1 MVTLTGVFVICIF
14 ALLFEI
20 KLSENNR
27 TLESNKYQ
35 KIVNIIT
42 VCILILVAG
51 MRNVGGTDYNVYRIS
66 YNNTPKLWDFFRYF
80 SSIDD
85 RYAVFGMERGYLFLN
100 SFCKTVGLSYYG
112 FIFIHSVAVIGIIY
126 VVTREYTDNFTL
138 VIFIVLYKMF
148 FYDFFVS
155 IRQTT
160 TIAVFMIMMKDIEKQ
175 NWKRYYILWF
185 LCYLT
190 HNSSMML
197 AVVYFIGRLKLSKK
211 LLIRLNIIF
220 IPMII
225 ISYLNLPVMRV
236 LEPILN
242 FNLFSTE
249 KTQEKAA
256 NLIMD
261 GNEQEGINWL
271 HTIEYLGI
279 MFFLVK
285 FYDEIAEAFPKS
297 DIMIKMFICLLP
309 IFTLFRNYILLTRIK
324 DYFTISYGFIL
335 SYLCM
340 IQNGKF
346 KQLVYLATIGWCGFG
361 YFRYINAFDA
371 GALKRYVMNIF
382 LGRSF
387 FGG

>member
-1 MVTLTGVFVICIF
+1 MVTLTGVFVVCVF
-14 ALLFEI
+14 AMLFEI
-20 KLSENNR
+20 KLSEHNR
-27 TLESNKYQ
+27 VFESNKQ
-35 KIVNIIT
+35 QRIVNIIT
-42 VCILILVAG
+42 ICILIVVAG
-51 MRNVGGTDYNVYRIS
+51 MRNVGGTDFNVYRIS
-66 YNNTPKLWDFFRYF
+66 YNNTPKLLDFFRYF
-80 SSIDD
+80 NSIDD
-85 RYAVFGMERGYLFLN
+85 RYNVFGMERGYLFCCSL
-100 SFCKTVGLSYYG
+100 CKTIGLSYYG
-112 FIFIHSVAVIGIIY
+112 FIFCHSLFVISVLY
-126 VVTREYTDNFTL
+126 FVTREYTNNFTI
-138 VIFIVLYKMF
+138 VIFIFLYKMF
-148 FYDFFVS
+148 FYDVFIS
-155 IRQTT
+155 MRQTL
-160 TIAVFMIMMKDIEKQ
+160 TIAVFMFMIKDIERQ

-197 AVVYFIGRLKLSKK
+197 AAVYFVGRLKLSKK
-211 LLIRLNIIF
+211 MLIRLNIIF

-225 ISYLNLPVMRV
+225 ISYLNLPVLRF

-256 NLIMD
+256 NLIMS
-261 GNEQEGINWL
+261 GNEQESINWL

-285 FYDEIAEAFPKS
+285 FYDEIKEVFPRS

-340 IQNGKF
+340 IRQGRF
-346 KQLVYLATIGWCGFG
+346 KQLVCLATIGWCGFG
-361 YFRYINAFDA
+361 YFRYINAFDG
-371 GALKRYVMNIF
+371 GALKNYVMNIF

-387 FGG
+387 FE

>member
-1 MVTLTGVFVICIF
+1 MVTLAGVFVICVF
-14 ALLFEI
+14 ALLFEMQLT
-20 KLSENNR
+20 KRNH
-27 TLESNKYQ
+27 TLESNNQ
-35 KIVNIIT
+35 QRIINIIT
-42 VCILILVAG
+42 ICVLILVAG
-51 MRNVGGTDYNVYRIS
+51 MRNVGGTDFNVYRII
-66 YNNTPKLWDFFRYF
+66 YRNAPKLWDFFRYF

-100 SFCKTVGLSYYG
+100 SFFKTIGVSYYG
-112 FIFIHSVAVIGIIY
+112 FIFVHSLFVISLIY
-126 VVTREYTDNFTL
+126 FATREYTNNFTV
-138 VIFIVLYKMF
+138 VIFIVLYKMY
-148 FYDFFVS
+148 FYDFFIS

-160 TIAVFMIMMKDIEKQ
+160 TIALFMLMMKDIERQ
-175 NWKRYYILWF
+175 NWKRYYILWI

-190 HNSSMML
+190 HNSSIML
-197 AVVYFIGRLKLSKK
+197 SVVYFIGKLNLSKK
-211 LLIRLNIIF
+211 LLIRLNMIF

-225 ISYLNLPVMRV
+225 ISYLNVPVLRV

-249 KTQEKAA
+249 KTQEKAE
-256 NLIMD
+256 NLIMG
-261 GNEQEGINWL
+261 GNVESINWL
-271 HTIEYLGI
+271 HTIEYFGV

-285 FYDEIAEAFPKS
+285 FYDEIKDVFPKS

-309 IFTLFRNYILLTRIK
+309 IFTLFRNYILITRIK

-340 IQNGKF
+340 IRKGQY

-361 YFRYINAFDA
+361 YFRYINAFDG
-371 GALKRYVMNIF
+371 GALKNYVMNIF

-387 FGG
+387 FE